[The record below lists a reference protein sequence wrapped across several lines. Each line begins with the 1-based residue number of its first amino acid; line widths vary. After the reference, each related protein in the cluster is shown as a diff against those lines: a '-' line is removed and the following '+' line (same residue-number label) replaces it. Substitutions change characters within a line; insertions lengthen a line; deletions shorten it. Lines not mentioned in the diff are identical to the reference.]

1 MLVSNRYEIFTNYE
15 VMRCLSVQFISLED
29 EKFINSVDF
38 YLSAHAN
45 GFTFL
50 LRSRFLP
57 FSVGGS
63 GGYGMLSVFTLGSR
77 RCLDVLVLYFSLRLS
92 VRIIY
97 NSRVHVFRIFCRI
110 YPVHWF
116 LVVYIPRFRLPFMLT
131 ADVCSM
137 SK

>member
-15 VMRCLSVQFISLED
+15 VMRGLSVQFISLED

-57 FSVGGS
+57 FPSSEAVG
-63 GGYGMLSVFTLGSR
+63 MA
-77 RCLDVLVLYFSLRLS
+77 C
-92 VRIIY
+92 
-97 NSRVHVFRIFCRI
+97 CR
-110 YPVHWF
+110 F
-116 LVVYIPRFRLPFMLT
+116 LL
-131 ADVCSM
+131 
-137 SK
+137 

>member
-15 VMRCLSVQFISLED
+15 VMRGLSVQFISLED

-57 FSVGGS
+57 FSVGRKRWVWHAVGFYFRKSAMLGCFGS
-63 GGYGMLSVFTLGSR
+63 LFLSQTLR
-77 RCLDVLVLYFSLRLS
+77 PNHL
-92 VRIIY
+92 
-97 NSRVHVFRIFCRI
+97 
-110 YPVHWF
+110 
-116 LVVYIPRFRLPFMLT
+116 
-131 ADVCSM
+131 
-137 SK
+137 